1 MCDFGRAHR
10 QGSRDQ
16 LLAFSGAARFA
27 GILPLFSS
35 PINPVIAGSM

>member
-1 MCDFGRAHR
+1 MRDFGRADR
-10 QGSRDQ
+10 RRSRDQ

-27 GILPLFSS
+27 GILPLVSS